1 MNDSPHQAA
10 AVETTGVPLSRVPV
24 GWRRTV
30 LSVEGPGRAEL
41 EREGVLPGSTV
52 VVTTRS
58 PFGGPLVV
66 ELGRTRLAISA
77 DVAAQVS
84 TAPSMAKD
92 DPG

>member
-1 MNDSPHQAA
+1 VNEPPRQAA
-10 AVETTGVPLSRVPV
+10 AETAGVPLSRVPV

-30 LSVEGPGRAEL
+30 LSIEGPGRDEL
-41 EREGVLPGSTV
+41 EREGLLPGSTV
-52 VVTTRS
+52 VVTTRT

-84 TAPSMAKD
+84 TAPSMARD